1 MAQIGSLIANQA
13 ELVKSPVGSNCQ
25 TKDSRFSLTSHV
37 IQVSAGQH
45 LGLGLIGRL
54 LLVGSRLC
62 GSHAADADPILQ
74 VVVAPQLVMMRLP
87 PSEPS
92 GRS

>member
-1 MAQIGSLIANQA
+1 MAKSGSLIANQA
-13 ELVKSPVGSNCQ
+13 ELVKSPVGA
-25 TKDSRFSLTSHV
+25 TVKPKTSRFSLTSHV

-54 LLVGSRLC
+54 FLVGSRLC
-62 GSHAADADPILQ
+62 GSHAADAEPILQ